1 MIIRKKQ
8 QMDLRFKRRSGVRK
22 RRYNGGQIYNMQT
35 KTNQKTDSIQ
45 NAIRKNDENTY
56 TIIDKFISRF
66 IL

>member
-1 MIIRKKQ
+1 LIIRKKQ